1 MKIFLIIFFCCLIF
15 VFSQEIVYGQ
25 PVTVSQPI
33 TVAEARNLPL
43 DSWVILT
50 GYIVNALPGGRHY
63 TFRDSTGEITVEIEW
78 DVWRGLS
85 VGPSDRVTIYGELE
99 TRRGQP
105 SIEVEAITG
114 SERVNARQGQ
124 AVTITSP
131 ITVAEARNL
140 PRNSWVVLTGYIVQS
155 LRGEYYIFRDPSGEI
170 TVEIE
175 RNVWRGL
182 SAGPSDRVEIS
193 GEIEIERGQVTI
205 DVKAIRR
212 I

>member
-15 VFSQEIVYGQ
+15 VFSQGIVYGQ

-114 SERVNARQGQ
+114 SERVNTRQGQ

-193 GEIEIERGQVTI
+193 GEIEIERGQVTV